1 MNHPVASCR
10 LMRRFTLLMVVGL
23 TVVLFAVGA
32 FTAPRA
38 WAQRSLPIT
47 IGYQDT
53 PDWLFFVARDLK
65 LFEKAGL
72 APTYVKFPG
81 GPPMIA
87 ATQNGSIDLASVGS
101 VAFVVGLSQGLDW
114 VMIGVNPEGA
124 YSQGLVARRNSG
136 IKTPADL
143 RGKRIGLFN
152 GTNAQFGLMMI
163 LRQHGIRPDQVT
175 LLNMPPEEQLLAL
188 ENRKID
194 AAMVWEPWMQRM
206 VHGAGGRIISTEGNI
221 GIYTNVDGY
230 TVQRQWLR
238 DHRETAMRFLRALV
252 MANEVVQKNPTIAI
266 HLWAREMG
274 VKEAWAEAIYNDV
287 PPPLINEWANPRY
300 TYSLVK
306 GSSLHRRLA
315 FLAAFLFDEKLIPQ
329 QVDVSDILDVSV
341 ITDVL
346 KTRKSAH

>member
-1 MNHPVASCR
+1 MKRPVGRCH
-10 LMRRFTLLMVVGL
+10 LMRRITVLMVVGVAAAL
-23 TVVLFAVGA
+23 LAGGA

-38 WAQRSLPIT
+38 SAQSLLPIA
-47 IGYQDT
+47 IGYQEA

-72 APTYVKFPG
+72 APTYVKFAG

-101 VAFVVGLSQGLDW
+101 VAFVIGLSQGVDW
-114 VMIGVNPEGA
+114 VMIGINPEGA
-124 YSQGLVARRNSG
+124 YSQGLVARKDSG

-143 RGKRIGLFN
+143 KGKRIGLFN
-152 GTNAQFGLMMI
+152 GTTAQFGLMMI

-175 LLNMPPEEQLLAL
+175 LLDMPPEEQLLEL
-188 ENRKID
+188 ENKKID

-206 VHGAGGRIISTEGNI
+206 VHEANARVIATEGNL

-230 TVQRQWLR
+230 SVRRQWLQ

-252 MANEVVQKNPTIAI
+252 MANDLVQKDPRIAV

-274 VKEAWAEAIYNDV
+274 IKEAWAEAIYEDV

-306 GSSLHRRLA
+306 GSSLHRRLG
-315 FLAAFLFDEKLIPQ
+315 FLATFLFNEKLISQP
-329 QVDVSDILDVSV
+329 VDVNDIMDVSV

-346 KTRKSAH
+346 KTRKSGH

>member
-1 MNHPVASCR
+1 MNHPVASYR
-10 LMRRFTLLMVVGL
+10 LMRRFARLMVVGL

-72 APTYVKFPG
+72 APSYVKFPG

-114 VMIGVNPEGA
+114 VMIGINPEGA
-124 YSQGLVARRNSG
+124 YSQGLVARRDSG
-136 IKTPADL
+136 IRTPADL

-175 LLNMPPEEQLLAL
+175 MLNMPPEEQMLAL
-188 ENRKID
+188 ENKKID

-230 TVQRQWLR
+230 TVRRQWLVT
-238 DHRETAMRFLRALV
+238 HRETAVRFLRALLRAQSLIRQRPELV
-252 MANEVVQKNPTIAI
+252 PATLRGRFPEVNESDLATILA
-266 HLWAREMG
+266 HSRFELG
-274 VKEAWAEAIYNDV
+274 LSN
-287 PPPLINEWANPRY
+287 L
-300 TYSLVK
+300 LL
-306 GSSLHRRLA
+306 SSLRQEAAWLEQRGEPRDQRVRLRNVVSPA
-315 FLAAFLFDEKLIPQ
+315 LLEELAPGSVTLLNIPERP
-329 QVDVSDILDVSV
+329 L
-341 ITDVL
+341 
-346 KTRKSAH
+346 R